1 MRNVNLYVVLLII
14 LPFRSKK
21 NTVHPAFNTTLQQG
35 MCFLPLFRLLRSRV
49 QPCFSLH
56 SSISPFPLCHA
67 MAWQLR
73 VFPAQYSTWKNIC
86 RYYSDGGTVVVWF
99 GSVLTFS
106 KFNACAH
113 TRIVY
118 LPVGVVKKKPH
129 DHDHSKKTL
138 IFFRHFLSSSS
149 PTQFPFHGHY
159 RSFKL
164 RKCFSFM
171 YLHLI
176 LYLLNKQWWKCHNYI
191 FSEDTIFMYSSAHA
205 YLSF

>member
-86 RYYSDGGTVVVWF
+86 SYYSDGGTVVVWF
-99 GSVLTFS
+99 GSNILKVLCLCT
-106 KFNACAH
+106 H
-113 TRIVY
+113 TDCVPTCWSS
-118 LPVGVVKKKPH
+118 LKNPH
-129 DHDHSKKTL
+129 DHDHPKNY
-138 IFFRHFLSSSS
+138 FFRHFLSCLLLLQRNFHFTDITAVSSWGNVLVLCIY
-149 PTQFPFHGHY
+149 T
-159 RSFKL
+159 
-164 RKCFSFM
+164 
-171 YLHLI
+171 
-176 LYLLNKQWWKCHNYI
+176 
-191 FSEDTIFMYSSAHA
+191 
-205 YLSF
+205 